1 VELAKA
7 TLAETDQQAVAIEQC
22 VSHSLDFMRKVR
34 NEFGYVEFCKRGIA
48 MKIPFL
54 SRKSKQLSEQQI
66 DAAME
71 RLRRLRIEVALVE
84 LETELRRSEVRV
96 LHPPTAK
103 KRISDPRF
111 RCATETLQSTGHW
124 SLPVQAGPNL
134 RSSLTQRNRRKRIT
148 PPRRLRH
155 MTAHCTD
162 CSSTDGEPIIGTSRL
177 IR

>member
-1 VELAKA
+1 
-7 TLAETDQQAVAIEQC
+7 
-22 VSHSLDFMRKVR
+22 MRKVR

-96 LHPPTAK
+96 LRPKGFGMVRP
-103 KRISDPRF
+103 
-111 RCATETLQSTGHW
+111 
-124 SLPVQAGPNL
+124 
-134 RSSLTQRNRRKRIT
+134 SS
-148 PPRRLRH
+148 
-155 MTAHCTD
+155 
-162 CSSTDGEPIIGTSRL
+162 SDGEEEDQ
-177 IR
+177 